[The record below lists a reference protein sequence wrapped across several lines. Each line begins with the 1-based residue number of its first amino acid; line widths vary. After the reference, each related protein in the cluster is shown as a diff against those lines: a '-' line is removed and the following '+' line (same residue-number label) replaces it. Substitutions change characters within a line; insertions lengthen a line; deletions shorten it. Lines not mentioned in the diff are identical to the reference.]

1 MDAARR
7 ATSQNEICAM
17 CAHNR
22 MCRSTATSVLVF
34 TCYCRIS
41 VKSTDQNSEKL
52 PKEPRKGYFCWVQE
66 KNSFHFYRS
75 FRYFWDTSTNQNRG
89 SRSVMRRFL
98 REPTKKP
105 KVPQKAALDKNA
117 SSPTRRIPLQSPLV
131 SIGSHPQEVNFK
143 KETTRFTIHQATHQT

>member
-1 MDAARR
+1 MDARAARR
-7 ATSQNEICAM
+7 HKTRFVLCVRAM

-89 SRSVMRRFL
+89 SRSVMRRFFT
-98 REPTKKP
+98 RANQKTKSAATKGRSRQKRVIADQTHPTTI
-105 KVPQKAALDKNA
+105 AI
-117 SSPTRRIPLQSPLV
+117 SEHWQSPAR
-131 SIGSHPQEVNFK
+131 SEF
-143 KETTRFTIHQATHQT
+143 